1 MVWSLCRITT
11 ERRRGRWERRCEC
24 VNECEWYRFYVVL
37 IEGRRRERRERSEG
51 MSDRECVSY
60 P

>member
-1 MVWSLCRITT
+1 MWSLCRITT

-24 VNECEWYRFYVVL
+24 VSEWEMDGVYVVL

-51 MSDRECVSY
+51 MSDIECVSY